1 MREVFEGKTGEAMSK
16 LLPML
21 NHAYEN
27 PVTKETTVDEL
38 RQNIGKYFEYCME
51 NELRPGV
58 ENLSLW
64 LGVCRSAFLQ
74 WSKGER
80 RKEFQEVAMQAKQTM
95 AAYMEYM
102 FQKGE
107 INPVSG
113 IFLLKNWYGYKDTVT
128 NEVEVKTSQFGE
140 TMTNEEIAGLIE
152 E

>member
-1 MREVFEGKTGEAMSK
+1 MSK

-21 NHAYEN
+21 KHAQEHGI
-27 PVTKETTVDEL
+27 TKDSTPEDL
-38 RQNIGKYFEYCME
+38 RQGIGEYFLYCME
-51 NELRPGV
+51 NEIKPGI

-64 LGVCRSAFLQ
+64 LGVSRAIFLQ
-74 WSKGER
+74 WYKGIR
-80 RKEFQEVAMQAKQTM
+80 RTEFQEVALQAKQTM

-128 NEVEVKTSQFGE
+128 NEVEVKPSQFGE